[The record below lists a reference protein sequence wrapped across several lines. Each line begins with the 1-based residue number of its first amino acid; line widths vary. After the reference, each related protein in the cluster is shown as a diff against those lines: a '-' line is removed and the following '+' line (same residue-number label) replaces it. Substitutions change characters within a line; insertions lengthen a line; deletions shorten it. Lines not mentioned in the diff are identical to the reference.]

1 MYLNPANF
9 NIDPSSGANTGRN
22 HNNDGM
28 HEFDQIMKG
37 MNASEFHKGKHSIVS
52 NSTSFAMIPD
62 AVSINGGNTRNAKN
76 IGSILG
82 DSFAN
87 SKQREPLFDTHK
99 VTKTTYYQ
107 VNNA

>member
-22 HNNDGM
+22 NHNGDGM

-37 MNASEFHKGKHSIVS
+37 MNASEFHKQKHSMVS

-62 AVSINGGNTRNAKN
+62 AVSINGRNAKN
-76 IGSILG
+76 NVSSLMG

-87 SKQREPLFDTHK
+87 KQREPLFDTHK

-107 VNNA
+107 VNNG